1 MEVERTAS
9 QVVHT
14 EQDLEKGSEKG
25 STFEIHNIEWISCG
39 GFTAELGKKQIK
51 EYISTW
57 EVGPSWLYSLKFL
70 EEKDLEFR
78 KQYHYRVQWST
89 PTPSVPIPRATACVY
104 FVIEVSKIK
113 PQNTPVE
120 VYYLVESN
128 QLQHRP
134 GKIRFRE
141 KWLKDVIESK
151 ILLQDTVTF

>member
-1 MEVERTAS
+1 MEAGPCAVEDS
-9 QVVHT
+9 G
-14 EQDLEKGSEKG
+14 QDGEEAKTGSA
-25 STFEIHNIEWISCG
+25 FQIRNIEWMSCG
-39 GFTAELGKKQIK
+39 GFTVALGMAQIK

-89 PTPSVPIPRATACVY
+89 PTPGVPVPRATACVY
-104 FVIEVSKIK
+104 FVIELSTIK
-113 PQNTPVE
+113 PPSTPVE

-134 GKIRFRE
+134 GKSRFRE

-151 ILLQDTVTF
+151 ILLQDTVNF